1 MIHIGHDEWWG
12 APLDVCPLCKGKDFS
27 ELFASDIIKI
37 YNYLADKG
45 IKIAMWGDYLLESVR
60 EAGPQKRISSTGVRY
75 QTPGA
80 MRPAVVKEKIPKD
93 ILVLNWFWVDQEK
106 EMELKNFGFKQIYG
120 NFTPNISNWSERIK
134 KIDLAGGAPSS
145 WAATNEYNFGKD
157 LIFDF
162 MGCANFLWSEHT
174 LNQRELAEV
183 VKGLLSGIRANLSG
197 KHVPSKDGDPVEA
210 IDISSKYNLSV
221 DSKIFNINLSTLK
234 TGEAGIG
241 TLKFNLNNSSQGSGK
256 SIIAV
261 GSTGIGDNP
270 LPSVIEGIPVNE
282 DVSSLIFLHACALPS
297 ENQKAYFNIPD
308 FFDSA
313 DLLGWY
319 EIIFEDGF
327 KTIVP
332 VQYGVNI
339 LEWNPGAEERLDKRE
354 GETGSPQN
362 MYCYQ
367 GDPVSCSTNMIR
379 NPITFYAYE
388 WVNPR
393 FGKKI
398 LEINMHG
405 TINYQALQTDY
416 SKPVTKPMKSN
427 AILLAGISKV
437 KKRKLLNP
445 GK

>member
-1 MIHIGHDEWWG
+1 
-12 APLDVCPLCKGKDFS
+12 
-27 ELFASDIIKI
+27 
-37 YNYLADKG
+37 
-45 IKIAMWGDYLLESVR
+45 
-60 EAGPQKRISSTGVRY
+60 
-75 QTPGA
+75 
-80 MRPAVVKEKIPKD
+80 
-93 ILVLNWFWVDQEK
+93 
-106 EMELKNFGFKQIYG
+106 
-120 NFTPNISNWSERIK
+120 
-134 KIDLAGGAPSS
+134 
-145 WAATNEYNFGKD
+145 
-157 LIFDF
+157 
-162 MGCANFLWSEHT
+162 
-174 LNQRELAEV
+174 
-183 VKGLLSGIRANLSG
+183 
-197 KHVPSKDGDPVEA
+197 
-210 IDISSKYNLSV
+210 LSV

-339 LEWNPGAEERLDKRE
+339 LEWNPGAEDRLDKRE

-367 GDPVSCSTNMIR
+367 GDPVSCSTDMIR
-379 NPITFYAYE
+379 NPVTFYAYE

-398 LEINMHG
+398 REINMHG
-405 TINYQALQTDY
+405 TMNYQALQTDY
-416 SKPVTKPMKSN
+416 SKPVTKAMKSN
-427 AILLAGISKV
+427 AILLAGLSKV
-437 KKRKLLNP
+437 KKRELLKP